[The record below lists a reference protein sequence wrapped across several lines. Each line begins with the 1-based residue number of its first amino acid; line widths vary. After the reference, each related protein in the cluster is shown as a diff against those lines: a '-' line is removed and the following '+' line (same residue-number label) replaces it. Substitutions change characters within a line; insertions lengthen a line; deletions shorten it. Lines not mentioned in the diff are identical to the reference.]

1 MKAII
6 FFIFFIFLAVPPV
19 FGQIK
24 IGDNPQNIDASSV
37 LELESSSKVLVIT
50 RVNTLEMEAITPQRG
65 GLVYN
70 TDTECVH
77 YYDGTQ
83 WVNLCDAVNFTIT
96 NDPIINGRSTIE
108 ITESAAGY
116 NLEVAENSLTG
127 DNIRDGFI
135 DTNDIA
141 DNSLTADDLAAESVG
156 SSEIRENAV
165 GTNELAVGA
174 IQPVNIANESPDRVL
189 TTDENGI
196 VQWEDANDLF
206 DLTFDKT
213 DNTLT
218 ISRSTTPG
226 VSSISLEALV
236 GSDDQQLDLTENIL
250 SIENDPNTIDLS
262 TYFQT
267 LSFDPDTNGI
277 TLSNGNTITLP
288 AAAAEVD
295 GIVGNEIS
303 NATDATLVRNG
314 DGTEANPYTIDVEVG
329 GIDTAELANNAVTT
343 GKIAN
348 NAVRTA
354 DILNGTILPEDIAPS
369 AAAPANAQILSTSTT
384 GVVGWIDIPEG
395 AAEVDGDI
403 RNELQDLD
411 YDPVNNILTIST
423 PLTALNQ
430 VDLSGLADAPE
441 LDDGFIFV
449 GNAASEPTPVEVGGD
464 VTMNNIGQFSIE
476 NNTIESDNIVN
487 NTITL
492 EDLNQ
497 NGAADGQVIKWD
509 ETLNAGLGA
518 WTVAN
523 DIANGTGGN
532 VNTDATLIGNGN
544 TVDLGIADD
553 AVTTIKI
560 LDDNVTPAKLEA
572 SATDGQI
579 LTTDGTDVVWADP
592 VAGNVNTDATLIG
605 NGNTVDLGIADDA
618 VTTIKILDDNV
629 TPAKI
634 EASATDGQILTTDG
648 TDVVW
653 ADPVAGNVN
662 TDATLIGNG
671 NTVDLGIADDAVT
684 TIKILDDNVTPAKL
698 EASATDGQILTT
710 DGTDVVWADPVAGNV
725 NTDATLIG
733 NGNTVDLGIAD
744 DAVTTIKILDDN
756 VTP

>member
-1 MKAII
+1 
-6 FFIFFIFLAVPPV
+6 
-19 FGQIK
+19 
-24 IGDNPQNIDASSV
+24 
-37 LELESSSKVLVIT
+37 
-50 RVNTLEMEAITPQRG
+50 
-65 GLVYN
+65 
-70 TDTECVH
+70 
-77 YYDGTQ
+77 
-83 WVNLCDAVNFTIT
+83 
-96 NDPIINGRSTIE
+96 
-108 ITESAAGY
+108 
-116 NLEVAENSLTG
+116 
-127 DNIRDGFI
+127 
-135 DTNDIA
+135 
-141 DNSLTADDLAAESVG
+141 
-156 SSEIRENAV
+156 
-165 GTNELAVGA
+165 
-174 IQPVNIANESPDRVL
+174 
-189 TTDENGI
+189 
-196 VQWEDANDLF
+196 QWEDANDLF

-449 GNAASEPTPVEVGGD
+449 GNAASEPTPVDVGGD
-464 VTMNNIGQFSIE
+464 VTMNNLGQFSIE
-476 NNTIESDNIVN
+476 NNTIESNNIVN

-523 DIANGTGGN
+523 DIANGTGAN
-532 VNTDATLIGNGN
+532 ITDTDANDGLSDYSNTLGYDII
-544 TVDLGIADD
+544 VDD
-553 AVTTIKI
+553 ATIEIVGDALQVKEDAIGLDQLNPMGATTNGQILKWNQDNTQWELGTDANGSAVIDGDNDDALTDFNATTGYNINVDDTTIEIVGDALQVK
-560 LDDNVTPAKLEA
+560 A
-572 SATDGQI
+572 SATNNQVLQTIGGVANWQDLTNPANTGSI
-579 LTTDGTDVVWADP
+579 LFSDGTGGIAENNAQLFWD
-592 VAGNVNTDATLIG
+592 NTS
-605 NGNTVDLGIADDA
+605 NRLGIGTVARPLTNKLSVDGTTRTSGLLNSNGTAELPSYRFSNNRDTGMYLIDDDGILGFTA
-618 VTTIKILDDNV
+618 NNKEAIRINDVQNVGIGPTFEEDGTTIAARLHVDGDIRAEGAITASGTITGTIPDYVFQKYFLGNSILNPSYKFKTLAEIEAFLKENNHLPGIQSAQAVKEQGFWNV
-629 TPAKI
+629 SESSRVNLEKI
-634 EASATDGQILTTDG
+634 EELFLHTIEQEKKIKELQKA
-648 TDVVW
+648 
-653 ADPVAGNVN
+653 N
-662 TDATLIGNG
+662 TSMSSE
-671 NTVDLGIADDAVT
+671 
-684 TIKILDDNVTPAKL
+684 L
-698 EASATDGQILTT
+698 EALKTQMEE
-710 DGTDVVWADPVAGNV
+710 
-725 NTDATLIG
+725 
-733 NGNTVDLGIAD
+733 
-744 DAVTTIKILDDN
+744 IKTMLLEKQND
-756 VTP
+756 